1 MKYIQIINPKAGHGE
16 AVTKDLNKED
26 LIKYTTKCV
35 GDAERY
41 VIECC
46 ENTEE
51 DLNFII
57 CGGDGTLNEVVN
69 GIMAAKANDRAS
81 FSVMPTGSGNDF
93 VRAFDK
99 YGDEYIIDLI
109 KYNGRYA
116 ANMLNIGFDCDV
128 VKKTSHYKNKKLIS
142 GSMAYILGIINVLC
156 HKMGKN
162 FKITVTD
169 SEDMVKNFDHPCLLT
184 AIGNL
189 PYCGGGFKALPL
201 ARGDDGLIDLLIV
214 KKISRRKF
222 ISLIG
227 DYRKGTFLDSESG
240 KPIKK
245 FQNIIQYI
253 KCRKITV
260 ENTESICADGEVEAG
275 DKVSIEILPKA
286 IKYIHIKSE

>member
-1 MKYIQIINPKAGHGE
+1 MKIFQIINPKAGHGD
-16 AVTKDLNKED
+16 AVNADINKDN

-41 VIECC
+41 VKECC
-46 ENTEE
+46 ENCTDE
-51 DLNFII
+51 LRFIV

-69 GIMAAKANDRAS
+69 GIMSAKANDRAA

-93 VRAFDK
+93 VRAFKDNK
-99 YGDEYIIDLI
+99 GEHLIDLI

-128 VKKTSHYKNKKLIS
+128 VEKTSLYKNKKLIS
-142 GSMAYILGIINVLC
+142 GSTAYILGVANVLF

-169 SEDMVKNFDHPCLLT
+169 QADRVKVYENPMLLT

-201 ARGDDGLIDLLIV
+201 AVADDGLLDLLIV
-214 KKISRRKF
+214 SKISRAKF
-222 ISLIG
+222 ISLVG
-227 DYRKGTFLDSESG
+227 DYRKGTFIDPESG
-240 KPIKK
+240 EPIDKFKK
-245 FQNIIQYI
+245 VI
-253 KCRKITV
+253 KYKKCKKIV
-260 ENTESICADGEVEAG
+260 IENTGTVCADGEVEEA
-275 DKVSIEILPKA
+275 KSVTVEVVPNA
-286 IKYIHIKSE
+286 IRYIN